1 MKYNKPMRQTISRNV
16 NKAFLRRWR
25 QLPGSRVSLTGS
37 GNEKEVNPIVSLA
50 PAPLPD
56 PVIVAE
62 ATRGTRVVPRA
73 AAAVA
78 AVAAVA
84 ATTEEGEYRMPTQ
97 LMSALIFRTTIPD
110 AATAP
115 IRALLQAAARLE
127 DPGEEVTRITSG
139 ARPEAVA
146 GLAGRV

>member
-1 MKYNKPMRQTISRNV
+1 
-16 NKAFLRRWR
+16 
-25 QLPGSRVSLTGS
+25 
-37 GNEKEVNPIVSLA
+37 VNPIVSLA

-62 ATRGTRVVPRA
+62 ANRGTRVVPGA
-73 AAAVA
+73 A
-78 AVAAVA
+78 AAVA

-97 LMSALIFRTTIPD
+97 HMSALIFRTTIPD

-115 IRALLQAAARLE
+115 FRALPQAAARLE